1 MDLSRWRKWRYALAF
16 VITAAVA
23 ALLWAV
29 NEKFPSPITMIL
41 FPVNG
46 SPWEV
51 GKLLFWPYLPGAV
64 LLWRLSGAENRGSQ
78 CVLLLLM
85 PLTVTA
91 LRCILGDRVPVWVLF
106 AAVLLGGLVLYHLFL
121 RRRLWGGELVWYVL
135 AILLGIAYLL
145 FTALPPW
152 GKLFLPPEDVMTM
165 GTIPF

>member
-1 MDLSRWRKWRYALAF
+1 MDLSRWRKWRYVLTFMITTAL
-16 VITAAVA
+16 A
-23 ALLWAV
+23 ALLWAASV
-29 NEKFPSPITMIL
+29 KFPGPVTMTL

-46 SPWEV
+46 SPWEL

-78 CVLLLLM
+78 CALLLLM
-85 PLTVTA
+85 PLVMTV
-91 LRCILGDRVPVWVLF
+91 LRYFLGDSVPPWVLF
-106 AAVLLGGLVLYHLFL
+106 AAILAGGLAFYHRFL

-165 GTIPF
+165 STIPF